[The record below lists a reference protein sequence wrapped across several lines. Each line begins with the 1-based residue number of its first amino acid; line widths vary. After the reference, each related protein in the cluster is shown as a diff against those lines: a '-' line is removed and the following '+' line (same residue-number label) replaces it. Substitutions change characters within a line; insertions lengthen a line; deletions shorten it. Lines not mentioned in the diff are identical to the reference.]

1 MGEAF
6 GDAPNVAARVQAA
19 AEPGTLLVTG
29 GVQRQVAGL
38 FVAEDRGPHE
48 LKGVPGKPTLYRLA
62 RASGGGRRIG
72 ARALTP
78 LVGREQELVTL
89 VRRWERAKA
98 GDGQFVLIVGEP
110 GLGKTR
116 LLEEFRA
123 RVGETPHTWV
133 KWASSQLLQ
142 NMPLHPVAEWG
153 LQRFTTEA
161 KFAELKTVVTQL
173 EVDPSEYAPLLRPSW
188 IQANTPAS
196 PAF

>member
-133 KWASSQLLQ
+133 NPTSQI
-142 NMPLHPVAEWG
+142 
-153 LQRFTTEA
+153 R
-161 KFAELKTVVTQL
+161 
-173 EVDPSEYAPLLRPSW
+173 SW
-188 IQANTPAS
+188 KS
-196 PAF
+196 GFYDFSGFVSR